1 MPTLIGG
8 RLRGESSSLSFCVA
22 SNTSNADLTA
32 NSAWSLQSRGA
43 FQNAMMQSPI
53 YLSIVPLLFIILYIL
68 FISITV
74 LIFIRV
80 KSLIFDLF
88 VAVVLSALAEP
99 VVYRLSKKLSR
110 KLSALI
116 TVGVILI
123 IIGATFFSII
133 PIMVQE
139 IYFLSSQLPTYFDN
153 FINYLNVEGFAVSSQ
168 SLDLEAQFNTL
179 IKDYGSTVGSGV
191 VFAGQGLLRTLGH
204 IFVIFFFTY
213 YLISEGDGWR
223 IKLKESLPNNVSS
236 SIDQVWTIGVSKA
249 GGFIVAKVILGV
261 LASIVLSVAF
271 LLIGL
276 PSPIALG
283 VSAGILSQ
291 LIPVVGTFLGGLVPF
306 IASISL
312 GTTTIF
318 STILVLLIY
327 QVIEN
332 YFISPRVTKSTMEIH
347 PAIAVFSTLFGAY
360 TLGGVGAILALPVA
374 ATVQGVLGTI
384 ISNRK

>member
-1 MPTLIGG
+1 MNLPK
-8 RLRGESSSLSFCVA
+8 GETRQELL
-22 SNTSNADLTA
+22 N
-32 NSAWSLQSRGA
+32 RA
-43 FQNAMMQSPI
+43 F
-53 YLSIVPLLFIILYIL
+53 LYIL
-68 FISITV
+68 LISVSV
-74 LIFIRV
+74 LIFLRV

-88 VAVVLSALAEP
+88 VAVVLAALAEP
-99 VVYRLSKKLSR
+99 VVYRLSKKVGR
-110 KLSALI
+110 KLAALI
-116 TVGVILI
+116 SLSVILLV
-123 IIGATFFSII
+123 IGAAFFSII

-139 IYFLSSQLPTYFDN
+139 IYFLSSQIPAYFDN
-153 FINYLNVEGFAVSSQ
+153 FIGWLNVEGFTVSIQ
-168 SLDLEAQFNTL
+168 ATDLESQFDAL
-179 IKDYGSTVGSGV
+179 IKDYGSTVGSSV

-204 IFVIFFFTY
+204 IFIIFFFTY

-223 IKLKESLPNNVSS
+223 VKLKESLPSNIST

-249 GGFIVAKVILGV
+249 GGFIVAKFILGV

-271 LLIGL
+271 LLVGL

-312 GTTTIF
+312 GTTSIL

-327 QVIEN
+327 QIIEN

-347 PAIAVFSTLFGAY
+347 PAVAVFSTLFGAY

>member
-1 MPTLIGG
+1 MNLPK
-8 RLRGESSSLSFCVA
+8 GETRQELL
-22 SNTSNADLTA
+22 N
-32 NSAWSLQSRGA
+32 RA
-43 FQNAMMQSPI
+43 FL
-53 YLSIVPLLFIILYIL
+53 YVLL
-68 FISITV
+68 ISISV
-74 LIFIRV
+74 LIFLRV

-88 VAVVLSALAEP
+88 VAVVLAALAEP
-99 VVYRLSKKLSR
+99 VVYRLSKKIDR
-110 KLSALI
+110 RASAMIAVSLI
-116 TVGVILI
+116 LLV
-123 IIGATFFSII
+123 IGATLFSII

-139 IYFLSSQLPTYFDN
+139 LYFLSSQIPTYFDN

-168 SLDLEAQFNTL
+168 SLDLESQFNSL
-179 IKDYGSTVGSGV
+179 IKDYGSTVGSSV

-223 IKLKESLPNNVSS
+223 IKLKESLPDSVST

-261 LASIVLSVAF
+261 LASIVLSVSF
-271 LLIGL
+271 LIIGL

-283 VSAGILSQ
+283 VAAGILSQ

-312 GTTTIF
+312 GTTAMIATV
-318 STILVLLIY
+318 LVLLIY
-327 QVIEN
+327 QVVEN
-332 YFISPRVTKSTMEIH
+332 YFVSPRVTKSTMEIH

-374 ATVQGVLGTI
+374 ATVQGVIGTI
-384 ISNRK
+384 VKNRKLI

>member
-1 MPTLIGG
+1 MNLPKGETRQELLNRAFLYVLII
-8 RLRGESSSLSFCVA
+8 
-22 SNTSNADLTA
+22 
-32 NSAWSLQSRGA
+32 A
-43 FQNAMMQSPI
+43 FSVLI
-53 YLSIVPLLFIILYIL
+53 YL
-68 FISITV
+68 
-74 LIFIRV
+74 RV

-88 VAVVLSALAEP
+88 VAVVLAALAEP
-99 VVYRLSKKLSR
+99 VVYRLTKKISR
-110 KLSALI
+110 QSAALVAVSLI
-116 TVGVILI
+116 LLV
-123 IIGATFFSII
+123 IGATLFSII

-139 IYFLSSQLPTYFDN
+139 IYFLSSQMPTYFDN

-168 SLDLEAQFNTL
+168 SLDLENQFNSL
-179 IKDYGSTVGSGV
+179 IKDYGSTVGSSV

-204 IFVIFFFTY
+204 IFIIFFFTY

-223 IKLKESLPNNVSS
+223 VKLKESLPSNVSS
-236 SIDQVWTIGVSKA
+236 SIDQVWRIGVSKA
-249 GGFIVAKVILGV
+249 GGFIVAKVILGA
-261 LASIVLSVAF
+261 LASIVLSVSF

-283 VSAGILSQ
+283 VAAGILSQ

-312 GTTTIF
+312 GTNAMIATVV
-318 STILVLLIY
+318 VLLAY
-327 QVIEN
+327 QIIEN

-374 ATVQGVLGTI
+374 ATVQGVIGTI
-384 ISNRK
+384 LKNRKDI

>member
-1 MPTLIGG
+1 MNLPK
-8 RLRGESSSLSFCVA
+8 GESRQELL
-22 SNTSNADLTA
+22 N
-32 NSAWSLQSRGA
+32 RA
-43 FQNAMMQSPI
+43 F
-53 YLSIVPLLFIILYIL
+53 LYVLAIA
-68 FISITV
+68 FSV
-74 LIFIRV
+74 LIFLRV

-88 VAVVLSALAEP
+88 VAIVLSVLAEP
-99 VVYRLSKKLSR
+99 VVYRLSKKINR
-110 KLSALI
+110 QGAAL
-116 TVGVILI
+116 VAVLLILLV
-123 IIGATFFSII
+123 IGATLFSII

-139 IYFLSSQLPTYFDN
+139 IYFLSSQMPTYFDN

-168 SLDLEAQFNTL
+168 SLDLENQFNTL
-179 IKDYGSTVGSGV
+179 IKDYGSTVGSSV

-204 IFVIFFFTY
+204 IFIIFFFTY

-223 IKLKESLPNNVSS
+223 IKLKESLPSNIST
-236 SIDQVWTIGVSKA
+236 SIDQVWRIGVSKA

-261 LASIVLSVAF
+261 LASIVLSVSF
-271 LLIGL
+271 LFIGL

-283 VSAGILSQ
+283 VAAGILSQ

-312 GTTTIF
+312 GTNAMIATVV
-318 STILVLLIY
+318 VLLAY
-327 QVIEN
+327 QIIEN

-374 ATVQGVLGTI
+374 ATVQGVIGTI
-384 ISNRK
+384 LKNRKVN

>member
-1 MPTLIGG
+1 MNLPK
-8 RLRGESSSLSFCVA
+8 GETRQELL
-22 SNTSNADLTA
+22 N
-32 NSAWSLQSRGA
+32 RA
-43 FQNAMMQSPI
+43 FL
-53 YLSIVPLLFIILYIL
+53 YVLL
-68 FISITV
+68 ISISV
-74 LIFIRV
+74 LILLRV

-99 VVYRLSKKLSR
+99 VVYRLSKKINR
-110 KLSALI
+110 KASAL
-116 TVGVILI
+116 VAVSVILLL
-123 IIGATFFSII
+123 IGATLFSII

-153 FINYLNVEGFAVSSQ
+153 FINYLNVEGFAISSQ
-168 SLDLEAQFNTL
+168 SLDLETQFNSL
-179 IKDYGSTVGSGV
+179 IKDYGSTVGSSV

-204 IFVIFFFTY
+204 IFIIFFFTY

-223 IKLKESLPNNVSS
+223 VKLKESLPNSVST

-261 LASIVLSVAF
+261 LASIVLSVSF
-271 LLIGL
+271 LIIGL

-283 VSAGILSQ
+283 VAAGILSQ

-312 GTTTIF
+312 GTTAMVATVM
-318 STILVLLIY
+318 VLFTY
-327 QVIEN
+327 QIVEN
-332 YFISPRVTKSTMEIH
+332 YLVSPRVTKSTMEIH
-347 PAIAVFSTLFGAY
+347 PAIAVFATLFGAY

-374 ATVQGVLGTI
+374 ATVQGVIGTVLK
-384 ISNRK
+384 NRKEL

>member
-1 MPTLIGG
+1 MNLPK
-8 RLRGESSSLSFCVA
+8 GETRQELL
-22 SNTSNADLTA
+22 N
-32 NSAWSLQSRGA
+32 RA
-43 FQNAMMQSPI
+43 FL
-53 YLSIVPLLFIILYIL
+53 YVLL
-68 FISITV
+68 ISISV
-74 LIFIRV
+74 LIFLRV

-88 VAVVLSALAEP
+88 VAIVLAALAEP
-99 VVYRLSKKLSR
+99 VVYRLSKKINR
-110 KLSALI
+110 RASAMI
-116 TVGVILI
+116 AVSIILLV
-123 IIGATFFSII
+123 IGATLFSII

-139 IYFLSSQLPTYFDN
+139 LYFLSSQIPTYFDN
-153 FINYLNVEGFAVSSQ
+153 FITYLNVEGFAVSSQ
-168 SLDLEAQFNTL
+168 SLDLESQFNSL
-179 IKDYGSTVGSGV
+179 IKDYGSTVGSSV

-223 IKLKESLPNNVSS
+223 IKLKESLPDSVST

-261 LASIVLSVAF
+261 LASIVLSVSF
-271 LLIGL
+271 LIIGL

-283 VSAGILSQ
+283 VAAGILSQ

-312 GTTTIF
+312 GTSAMIATV
-318 STILVLLIY
+318 LVLLIY

-332 YFISPRVTKSTMEIH
+332 YFVSPRVTKSTMEIH

-384 ISNRK
+384 VRNRKLI

>member
-1 MPTLIGG
+1 MNLPK
-8 RLRGESSSLSFCVA
+8 GETRQELL
-22 SNTSNADLTA
+22 N
-32 NSAWSLQSRGA
+32 RA
-43 FQNAMMQSPI
+43 FL
-53 YLSIVPLLFIILYIL
+53 YVLL
-68 FISITV
+68 ISIFV
-74 LIFIRV
+74 LIFLRI

-88 VAVVLSALAEP
+88 VAIVLAALAEP
-99 VVYRLSKKLSR
+99 VVYRLSKKINRRGAAMVTVS
-110 KLSALI
+110 LI
-116 TVGVILI
+116 LL

-139 IYFLSSQLPTYFDN
+139 IYFLSSQIPTYFDN

-168 SLDLEAQFNTL
+168 SLDLENQFNSF
-179 IKDYGSTVGSGV
+179 IKDYGSTVGSSV

-204 IFVIFFFTY
+204 IFIIFFFTY

-223 IKLKESLPNNVSS
+223 VKLKESLPSNVSS

-261 LASIVLSVAF
+261 LASIVLSVSF

-283 VSAGILSQ
+283 VAAGILSQ

-312 GTTTIF
+312 GTNSIIATV
-318 STILVLLIY
+318 LVLLAY
-327 QVIEN
+327 QIIEN

-347 PAIAVFSTLFGAY
+347 PAVAVFSTLFGAY

-374 ATVQGVLGTI
+374 ATVQGVIGTI
-384 ISNRK
+384 LNNRKVS

>member
-1 MPTLIGG
+1 
-8 RLRGESSSLSFCVA
+8 
-22 SNTSNADLTA
+22 
-32 NSAWSLQSRGA
+32 
-43 FQNAMMQSPI
+43 
-53 YLSIVPLLFIILYIL
+53 
-68 FISITV
+68 
-74 LIFIRV
+74 
-80 KSLIFDLF
+80 
-88 VAVVLSALAEP
+88 
-99 VVYRLSKKLSR
+99 
-110 KLSALI
+110 
-116 TVGVILI
+116 
-123 IIGATFFSII
+123 
-133 PIMVQE
+133 MVQE

-318 STILVLLIY
+318 STVLVLLIY

>member
-1 MPTLIGG
+1 MNLPK
-8 RLRGESSSLSFCVA
+8 GETRQELL
-22 SNTSNADLTA
+22 N
-32 NSAWSLQSRGA
+32 RA
-43 FQNAMMQSPI
+43 F
-53 YLSIVPLLFIILYIL
+53 LYVL
-68 FISITV
+68 FISISV
-74 LIFIRV
+74 LIFLRV

-88 VAVVLSALAEP
+88 VAVGLSALAEP
-99 VVYRLSKKLSR
+99 VVYRLSKKINR
-110 KLSALI
+110 RASAM
-116 TVGVILI
+116 VAVSVILLL
-123 IIGATFFSII
+123 IGATLFSII

-168 SLDLEAQFNTL
+168 SLDLETQFNTL
-179 IKDYGSTVGSGV
+179 IKDYGSTVGSSV

-204 IFVIFFFTY
+204 IFIIFFFTY

-223 IKLKESLPNNVSS
+223 VKLKESLPDKVSS

-261 LASIVLSVAF
+261 LASIVLSLSF
-271 LLIGL
+271 LIIGL

-283 VSAGILSQ
+283 VAAGILSQ

-312 GTTTIF
+312 GTTAMIATV
-318 STILVLLIY
+318 LVLFIY
-327 QVIEN
+327 QIVEN

-347 PAIAVFSTLFGAY
+347 PAIAVFSTIFGAY

-374 ATVQGVLGTI
+374 ATVQGVIGTI
-384 ISNRK
+384 LTNRKDI

>member
-1 MPTLIGG
+1 VNLPK
-8 RLRGESSSLSFCVA
+8 GETRQELL
-22 SNTSNADLTA
+22 N
-32 NSAWSLQSRGA
+32 RA
-43 FQNAMMQSPI
+43 FL
-53 YLSIVPLLFIILYIL
+53 YVLFIAL
-68 FISITV
+68 SV
-74 LIFIRV
+74 LIFLRV

-88 VAVVLSALAEP
+88 VAVVLAALAEP
-99 VVYRLSKKLSR
+99 VVYRLTKKINR
-110 KLSALI
+110 QSAAMVAVSLI
-116 TVGVILI
+116 LLV
-123 IIGATFFSII
+123 IGATLFSII

-139 IYFLSSQLPTYFDN
+139 IYLLSSQIPTYFDN
-153 FINYLNVEGFAVSSQ
+153 FINYLNVEGFAISSQ
-168 SLDLEAQFNTL
+168 SLDLENQFNSL
-179 IKDYGSTVGSGV
+179 IKDYGSTVGSSV

-223 IKLKESLPNNVSS
+223 VKLKESLPNNISS
-236 SIDQVWTIGVSKA
+236 SIDQVWRIGVSKA
-249 GGFIVAKVILGV
+249 GGFIVAKVILAV
-261 LASIVLSVAF
+261 LASIVLSVSF

-283 VSAGILSQ
+283 VAAGILSQ

-312 GTTTIF
+312 GTNAMI
-318 STILVLLIY
+318 STVIVLLAY
-327 QVIEN
+327 QIIEN

-374 ATVQGVLGTI
+374 ATVQGVIGTI
-384 ISNRK
+384 LKNRNET

>member
-1 MPTLIGG
+1 MNLPK
-8 RLRGESSSLSFCVA
+8 GETRQELL
-22 SNTSNADLTA
+22 N
-32 NSAWSLQSRGA
+32 RA
-43 FQNAMMQSPI
+43 FL
-53 YLSIVPLLFIILYIL
+53 YVLL
-68 FISITV
+68 ISISV
-74 LIFIRV
+74 LIFLRV

-99 VVYRLSKKLSR
+99 VVYRLSLKISR
-110 KLSALI
+110 KASAL
-116 TVGVILI
+116 VAVSLILLL
-123 IIGATFFSII
+123 IGATLFSII

-153 FINYLNVEGFAVSSQ
+153 FINYLNVEGFAISSQ
-168 SLDLEAQFNTL
+168 SLDLETQFNSL
-179 IKDYGSTVGSGV
+179 IKDYGSTVGSSV

-204 IFVIFFFTY
+204 IFIIFFFTY

-223 IKLKESLPNNVSS
+223 VKLKESLPNSVST

-261 LASIVLSVAF
+261 LASIVLSVSF
-271 LLIGL
+271 LIIGL

-283 VSAGILSQ
+283 VAAGILSQ

-312 GTTTIF
+312 GTTAMIATVM
-318 STILVLLIY
+318 VLFIY
-327 QVIEN
+327 QIVEN
-332 YFISPRVTKSTMEIH
+332 YLVSPRVTKSTMEIH
-347 PAIAVFSTLFGAY
+347 PAIAVFATLFGAY

-374 ATVQGVLGTI
+374 ATVQGVIGTVLK
-384 ISNRK
+384 NRKEL

>member
-1 MPTLIGG
+1 MNLPKGETRQELLNRAFLYVLLI
-8 RLRGESSSLSFCVA
+8 
-22 SNTSNADLTA
+22 
-32 NSAWSLQSRGA
+32 
-43 FQNAMMQSPI
+43 
-53 YLSIVPLLFIILYIL
+53 SISVLIIL
-68 FISITV
+68 
-74 LIFIRV
+74 RV

-88 VAVVLSALAEP
+88 VAVVLAALAEP
-99 VVYRLSKKLSR
+99 VVYRLSKKINR
-110 KLSALI
+110 RASAMIAVSLI
-116 TVGVILI
+116 LLV
-123 IIGATFFSII
+123 IGATLFSII

-139 IYFLSSQLPTYFDN
+139 LYFLSSQIPTYFDN

-168 SLDLEAQFNTL
+168 SLDLESQFNSL
-179 IKDYGSTVGSGV
+179 IKDYGSTVGSSV

-223 IKLKESLPNNVSS
+223 VKLKESLPDSVST

-261 LASIVLSVAF
+261 LASIVLSVSF
-271 LLIGL
+271 LIIGL

-283 VSAGILSQ
+283 VAAGILSQ

-312 GTTTIF
+312 GTTAMIATV
-318 STILVLLIY
+318 LVLLIY

-332 YFISPRVTKSTMEIH
+332 YFVSPRVTKSTMEIH

-374 ATVQGVLGTI
+374 ATVQGVIGTI
-384 ISNRK
+384 VKNRKLI

>member
-1 MPTLIGG
+1 MNLPK
-8 RLRGESSSLSFCVA
+8 GETRQELL
-22 SNTSNADLTA
+22 N
-32 NSAWSLQSRGA
+32 RA
-43 FQNAMMQSPI
+43 F
-53 YLSIVPLLFIILYIL
+53 LYVL
-68 FISITV
+68 FISISV
-74 LIFIRV
+74 LIFLRV
-80 KSLIFDLF
+80 KSLLFDLF
-88 VAVVLSALAEP
+88 VAVVLAALAEP
-99 VVYRLSKKLSR
+99 VVYRLSKKVNRRVAAFIAVS
-110 KLSALI
+110 LI
-116 TVGVILI
+116 LVV
-123 IIGATFFSII
+123 IGATFFSII

-139 IYFLSSQLPTYFDN
+139 IYFLSSQIPTYFDN

-168 SLDLEAQFNTL
+168 SLDLESQFNSL
-179 IKDYGSTVGSGV
+179 IKDYGSTVGSSV

-204 IFVIFFFTY
+204 IFIIFFFTY

-223 IKLKESLPNNVSS
+223 VKLKESLPGNVAN

-249 GGFIVAKVILGV
+249 GGFIVAKLILGI

-271 LLIGL
+271 FLIGL

-312 GTTTIF
+312 GTTSMV
-318 STILVLLIY
+318 STVAVLLFY
-327 QVIEN
+327 QVVEN

-347 PAIAVFSTLFGAY
+347 PAVAVFSTLFGAY

-374 ATVQGVLGTI
+374 ATVQGVLGI
-384 ISNRK
+384 IIKNRKS

>member
-1 MPTLIGG
+1 MNLPK
-8 RLRGESSSLSFCVA
+8 GETRQELL
-22 SNTSNADLTA
+22 N
-32 NSAWSLQSRGA
+32 RA
-43 FQNAMMQSPI
+43 F
-53 YLSIVPLLFIILYIL
+53 LY
-68 FISITV
+68 V
-74 LIFIRV
+74 LIIAFSVLVFLRV

-88 VAVVLSALAEP
+88 VAIVLSALAEP
-99 VVYRLSKKLSR
+99 VVYRLSIKINR
-110 KLSALI
+110 QGAALI
-116 TVGVILI
+116 AVSVILLV
-123 IIGATFFSII
+123 IGATLFSII

-139 IYFLSSQLPTYFDN
+139 IYFLSSQMPTYFDN
-153 FINYLNVEGFAVSSQ
+153 FINYLNVEGFAISSQ
-168 SLDLEAQFNTL
+168 SLDLENQFNSL
-179 IKDYGSTVGSGV
+179 IKDYGSTVGSSV

-204 IFVIFFFTY
+204 IFIIFFFTY

-223 IKLKESLPNNVSS
+223 IKLKESLPNNISS
-236 SIDQVWTIGVSKA
+236 SIDQVWRIGVSKA

-261 LASIVLSVAF
+261 LASIVLSVSF

-283 VSAGILSQ
+283 VAAGILSQ

-312 GTTTIF
+312 GTNAMIATVV
-318 STILVLLIY
+318 VLLAY
-327 QVIEN
+327 QIIEN

-374 ATVQGVLGTI
+374 ATVQGVIGTI
-384 ISNRK
+384 LKNRKDT

>member
-1 MPTLIGG
+1 MNLPK
-8 RLRGESSSLSFCVA
+8 GETRQELL
-22 SNTSNADLTA
+22 N
-32 NSAWSLQSRGA
+32 RA
-43 FQNAMMQSPI
+43 FL
-53 YLSIVPLLFIILYIL
+53 YVLL
-68 FISITV
+68 ISISV
-74 LIFIRV
+74 LIFLRV

-99 VVYRLSKKLSR
+99 VVYRLSLKINR
-110 KLSALI
+110 KASAL
-116 TVGVILI
+116 VAVSLILLL
-123 IIGATFFSII
+123 IGATLFSII

-153 FINYLNVEGFAVSSQ
+153 FINYLNVEGFAISSQ
-168 SLDLEAQFNTL
+168 SLDLETQFNSL
-179 IKDYGSTVGSGV
+179 IKDYGSTVGSSV

-204 IFVIFFFTY
+204 IFIIFFFTY

-223 IKLKESLPNNVSS
+223 IKLKESLPNNVST

-261 LASIVLSVAF
+261 LASIVLSVSF
-271 LLIGL
+271 LIIGL

-283 VSAGILSQ
+283 VAAGILSQ

-312 GTTTIF
+312 GTTAMVATVM
-318 STILVLLIY
+318 VLFTY
-327 QVIEN
+327 QIVEN
-332 YFISPRVTKSTMEIH
+332 YLVSPRVTKSTMEIH
-347 PAIAVFSTLFGAY
+347 PAIAVFATLFGAY

-374 ATVQGVLGTI
+374 ATVQGVIGTVLK
-384 ISNRK
+384 NRKEL

>member
-1 MPTLIGG
+1 VKLPK
-8 RLRGESSSLSFCVA
+8 GETRQELL
-22 SNTSNADLTA
+22 N
-32 NSAWSLQSRGA
+32 RA
-43 FQNAMMQSPI
+43 FL
-53 YLSIVPLLFIILYIL
+53 YVLFIA
-68 FISITV
+68 ISV
-74 LIFIRV
+74 MIFLRI
-80 KSLIFDLF
+80 KSLLFDLF
-88 VAVVLSALAEP
+88 VAVVLAALAEP
-99 VVYRLSKKLSR
+99 VVYRLSKKVNR
-110 KLSALI
+110 KVSAFVAVSMILL
-116 TVGVILI
+116 VIS
-123 IIGATFFSII
+123 ATFFSII

-139 IYFLSSQLPTYFDN
+139 IYFLSSQIPTYFDN

-168 SLDLEAQFNTL
+168 SLDLESQFNSL
-179 IKDYGSTVGSGV
+179 IKDYGSTVGSSV

-204 IFVIFFFTY
+204 IFIIFFFTY

-223 IKLKESLPNNVSS
+223 VKLKESLPENLSN

-249 GGFIVAKVILGV
+249 GGFIVAKFILGI
-261 LASIVLSVAF
+261 LASIVLSLAF

-312 GTTTIF
+312 GTTPMFATVGI
-318 STILVLLIY
+318 LLIY

-347 PAIAVFSTLFGAY
+347 PAVAVFSTLFGAY

-374 ATVQGVLGTI
+374 ATVQGVLGI
-384 ISNRK
+384 ILKNRKN

>member
-1 MPTLIGG
+1 MNLPKGETRQELLNRAFLYVLII
-8 RLRGESSSLSFCVA
+8 
-22 SNTSNADLTA
+22 
-32 NSAWSLQSRGA
+32 A
-43 FQNAMMQSPI
+43 FSVLI
-53 YLSIVPLLFIILYIL
+53 YL
-68 FISITV
+68 
-74 LIFIRV
+74 RV

-88 VAVVLSALAEP
+88 VAVVLAALAEP
-99 VVYRLSKKLSR
+99 VVYRLTKKISR
-110 KLSALI
+110 QSAALVAVSLI
-116 TVGVILI
+116 LLV
-123 IIGATFFSII
+123 IGATLFSII

-139 IYFLSSQLPTYFDN
+139 IYFLSSQMPTYFDN

-168 SLDLEAQFNTL
+168 SLDLENQFNSL
-179 IKDYGSTVGSGV
+179 IKDYGSTVGSSV

-204 IFVIFFFTY
+204 IFIIFFFTY

-223 IKLKESLPNNVSS
+223 VKLKESLPSNVSS
-236 SIDQVWTIGVSKA
+236 SIDQVWRIGVSKA
-249 GGFIVAKVILGV
+249 GGFIVAKVILGA
-261 LASIVLSVAF
+261 LASIVLSVSY

-283 VSAGILSQ
+283 VAAGILSQ

-312 GTTTIF
+312 GTNAMI
-318 STILVLLIY
+318 STVVVLLAY
-327 QVIEN
+327 QIIEN

-374 ATVQGVLGTI
+374 ATVQGVIGTI
-384 ISNRK
+384 LKNRKDI

>member
-1 MPTLIGG
+1 MNFPKGETRQELLNRAFLYVLII
-8 RLRGESSSLSFCVA
+8 
-22 SNTSNADLTA
+22 
-32 NSAWSLQSRGA
+32 A
-43 FQNAMMQSPI
+43 FS
-53 YLSIVPLLFIILYIL
+53 
-68 FISITV
+68 V
-74 LIFIRV
+74 LIFLRV

-88 VAVVLSALAEP
+88 VAVVLAALAEP
-99 VVYRLSKKLSR
+99 VVYRLTKKINR
-110 KLSALI
+110 QSAALVAVSLI
-116 TVGVILI
+116 LLV
-123 IIGATFFSII
+123 IGATLFSII
-133 PIMVQE
+133 PIMMQE
-139 IYFLSSQLPTYFDN
+139 IYFLSSQMPTYFDN

-168 SLDLEAQFNTL
+168 SLDLENQFNSL
-179 IKDYGSTVGSGV
+179 IKDYGSTVGSSV

-204 IFVIFFFTY
+204 IFIIFFFTY

-223 IKLKESLPNNVSS
+223 VKLKESLPSNISS
-236 SIDQVWTIGVSKA
+236 SIDQVWRIGVSKA

-261 LASIVLSVAF
+261 LSSIVLSVSF

-283 VSAGILSQ
+283 VAAGILSQ

-312 GTTTIF
+312 GTNAMIATVV
-318 STILVLLIY
+318 VLLAY
-327 QVIEN
+327 QIIEN

-374 ATVQGVLGTI
+374 ATVQGVIGTI
-384 ISNRK
+384 LKNRKDT

>member
-1 MPTLIGG
+1 MNLPK
-8 RLRGESSSLSFCVA
+8 GETRQELL
-22 SNTSNADLTA
+22 N
-32 NSAWSLQSRGA
+32 RA
-43 FQNAMMQSPI
+43 FL
-53 YLSIVPLLFIILYIL
+53 YVLL
-68 FISITV
+68 ISISV
-74 LIFIRV
+74 LIFLRV

-99 VVYRLSKKLSR
+99 VVYRLSKKINR
-110 KLSALI
+110 KASAL
-116 TVGVILI
+116 VAVSVILLL
-123 IIGATFFSII
+123 IGATLFSII

-153 FINYLNVEGFAVSSQ
+153 FINYLNVEGFAISSQ
-168 SLDLEAQFNTL
+168 SLDLETQFNSL
-179 IKDYGSTVGSGV
+179 IKDYGSTVGSSV

-204 IFVIFFFTY
+204 IFIIFFFTY

-223 IKLKESLPNNVSS
+223 VKLKESLPNSVST

-261 LASIVLSVAF
+261 LASIVLSVSF
-271 LLIGL
+271 LIIGL

-283 VSAGILSQ
+283 VAAGILSQ

-312 GTTTIF
+312 GTSAMVATV
-318 STILVLLIY
+318 LVLFIY
-327 QVIEN
+327 QIVEN
-332 YFISPRVTKSTMEIH
+332 YLVSPRVTKSTMEIH
-347 PAIAVFSTLFGAY
+347 PAIAVFATLFGAY

-374 ATVQGVLGTI
+374 ATVQGVIGTVLK
-384 ISNRK
+384 NRKEL

>member
-1 MPTLIGG
+1 MNLPK
-8 RLRGESSSLSFCVA
+8 GETRQELL
-22 SNTSNADLTA
+22 N
-32 NSAWSLQSRGA
+32 RA
-43 FQNAMMQSPI
+43 F
-53 YLSIVPLLFIILYIL
+53 LYVVL
-68 FISITV
+68 ISISV
-74 LIFIRV
+74 LIFLRV

-88 VAVVLSALAEP
+88 VAVVLAALAEP
-99 VVYRLSKKLSR
+99 VVYRLSKKINR
-110 KLSALI
+110 KASAMVAVSLI
-116 TVGVILI
+116 LLV
-123 IIGATFFSII
+123 IGATLFSII

-139 IYFLSSQLPTYFDN
+139 LYFLSSQIPTYFDN

-168 SLDLEAQFNTL
+168 SLDLESQFNSL
-179 IKDYGSTVGSGV
+179 IKDYGSTVGSSV

-223 IKLKESLPNNVSS
+223 IKLKESLPDNVST

-261 LASIVLSVAF
+261 LASIVLSVSF
-271 LLIGL
+271 LIIGL

-283 VSAGILSQ
+283 VAAGILSQ

-312 GTTTIF
+312 GTTAMIATV
-318 STILVLLIY
+318 LVLLVY
-327 QVIEN
+327 QVVEN
-332 YFISPRVTKSTMEIH
+332 YFVSPRVTKSTMEIH

-384 ISNRK
+384 VKNRREI

>member
-1 MPTLIGG
+1 MNLPK
-8 RLRGESSSLSFCVA
+8 GETRQELL
-22 SNTSNADLTA
+22 N
-32 NSAWSLQSRGA
+32 RA
-43 FQNAMMQSPI
+43 FL
-53 YLSIVPLLFIILYIL
+53 YVLL
-68 FISITV
+68 ISILV
-74 LIFIRV
+74 LIFLRV

-88 VAVVLSALAEP
+88 VAVVLAALAEP
-99 VVYRLSKKLSR
+99 VVYRLSKKINR
-110 KLSALI
+110 RASAMVAVSLI
-116 TVGVILI
+116 LLV
-123 IIGATFFSII
+123 IGATLFSII

-139 IYFLSSQLPTYFDN
+139 LYFLSSQIPTYFDN

-168 SLDLEAQFNTL
+168 SLDLESQFNSL
-179 IKDYGSTVGSGV
+179 IKDYGSTVGSSV

-223 IKLKESLPNNVSS
+223 IKLKESLPDSVST

-261 LASIVLSVAF
+261 LASIVLSVSF
-271 LLIGL
+271 LIIGL

-283 VSAGILSQ
+283 VAAGILSQ

-312 GTTTIF
+312 GTTAMIATV
-318 STILVLLIY
+318 LVLLIY
-327 QVIEN
+327 QVVEN
-332 YFISPRVTKSTMEIH
+332 YFVSPRVTKSTMEIH

-374 ATVQGVLGTI
+374 ATVQGVIGTI
-384 ISNRK
+384 VKNRKLI

>member
-1 MPTLIGG
+1 MNLPK
-8 RLRGESSSLSFCVA
+8 GETRQELL
-22 SNTSNADLTA
+22 N
-32 NSAWSLQSRGA
+32 RA
-43 FQNAMMQSPI
+43 FL
-53 YLSIVPLLFIILYIL
+53 YVLL
-68 FISITV
+68 ISISV
-74 LIFIRV
+74 LIFLRV

-88 VAVVLSALAEP
+88 VAVVLAALAEP
-99 VVYRLSKKLSR
+99 VVYRLSKKINR
-110 KLSALI
+110 RASAMIAVSLI
-116 TVGVILI
+116 LLV
-123 IIGATFFSII
+123 IGATLFSII

-139 IYFLSSQLPTYFDN
+139 LYFLSSQIPTYFDN

-168 SLDLEAQFNTL
+168 SLDLESQFNSL
-179 IKDYGSTVGSGV
+179 IKDYGSTVGSSV

-223 IKLKESLPNNVSS
+223 VKLKESLPDSVST

-261 LASIVLSVAF
+261 LASIVLSVSF
-271 LLIGL
+271 LIIGL

-283 VSAGILSQ
+283 VAAGILSQ

-312 GTTTIF
+312 GTTAMIATV
-318 STILVLLIY
+318 LVLLIY

-332 YFISPRVTKSTMEIH
+332 YFVSPRVTKSTMEIH

-374 ATVQGVLGTI
+374 ATVQGVIGTI
-384 ISNRK
+384 VKNRILI

>member
-1 MPTLIGG
+1 MNLPK
-8 RLRGESSSLSFCVA
+8 GETRQELL
-22 SNTSNADLTA
+22 N
-32 NSAWSLQSRGA
+32 RA
-43 FQNAMMQSPI
+43 FL
-53 YLSIVPLLFIILYIL
+53 YVLL
-68 FISITV
+68 ISISV
-74 LIFIRV
+74 LIFLRV

-99 VVYRLSKKLSR
+99 VVYRLSLKINR
-110 KLSALI
+110 KASAL
-116 TVGVILI
+116 VAVSLILLL
-123 IIGATFFSII
+123 IGATLFSII

-153 FINYLNVEGFAVSSQ
+153 FINYLNVEGFAISSQ
-168 SLDLEAQFNTL
+168 SLDLETQFNSL
-179 IKDYGSTVGSGV
+179 IKDYGSTVGSSV

-204 IFVIFFFTY
+204 IFIIFFFTY

-223 IKLKESLPNNVSS
+223 IKLKESLPNNVST

-261 LASIVLSVAF
+261 LASIVLSVSF
-271 LLIGL
+271 LIIGL

-283 VSAGILSQ
+283 VAAGILSQ

-312 GTTTIF
+312 GTTAMIATVM
-318 STILVLLIY
+318 VLFIY
-327 QVIEN
+327 QIVEN
-332 YFISPRVTKSTMEIH
+332 YLVSPRVTKSTMEIH
-347 PAIAVFSTLFGAY
+347 PAIAVFATLFGAY

-374 ATVQGVLGTI
+374 ATVQGVIGTVLK
-384 ISNRK
+384 NRKGL

>member
-1 MPTLIGG
+1 MNLPKGETRQELLNRAFLYVLII
-8 RLRGESSSLSFCVA
+8 
-22 SNTSNADLTA
+22 
-32 NSAWSLQSRGA
+32 A
-43 FQNAMMQSPI
+43 FS
-53 YLSIVPLLFIILYIL
+53 
-68 FISITV
+68 V
-74 LIFIRV
+74 LIFLRV

-88 VAVVLSALAEP
+88 VAVVLAALAEP
-99 VVYRLSKKLSR
+99 VVYRLTKKISR
-110 KLSALI
+110 QSAALVAVSLI
-116 TVGVILI
+116 LLV
-123 IIGATFFSII
+123 IGATLFSII

-139 IYFLSSQLPTYFDN
+139 IYFLSSQMPTYFDN

-168 SLDLEAQFNTL
+168 SLDLENQFNSL
-179 IKDYGSTVGSGV
+179 IKDYGSTVGSSV

-204 IFVIFFFTY
+204 IFIIFFFTY

-223 IKLKESLPNNVSS
+223 VKLKESLPSNVSS
-236 SIDQVWTIGVSKA
+236 SIDQVWRIGVSKA

-261 LASIVLSVAF
+261 LASVVLSVSF

-283 VSAGILSQ
+283 VAAGILSQ

-312 GTTTIF
+312 GTNAMIATVV
-318 STILVLLIY
+318 VLLVY
-327 QVIEN
+327 QIIEN

-374 ATVQGVLGTI
+374 ATVQGVIGTI
-384 ISNRK
+384 LKNRKDT

>member
-1 MPTLIGG
+1 MNLPKGETRQELLNRAFLYVLII
-8 RLRGESSSLSFCVA
+8 
-22 SNTSNADLTA
+22 
-32 NSAWSLQSRGA
+32 A
-43 FQNAMMQSPI
+43 F
-53 YLSIVPLLFIILYIL
+53 
-68 FISITV
+68 TV
-74 LIFIRV
+74 LIFLRV

-88 VAVVLSALAEP
+88 VAVVLAALAEP
-99 VVYRLSKKLSR
+99 VVYRLSQKINR
-110 KLSALI
+110 RASAMVAVSLI
-116 TVGVILI
+116 LLV
-123 IIGATFFSII
+123 IGATLFSII

-139 IYFLSSQLPTYFDN
+139 LYFLSSQIPTYFDN

-168 SLDLEAQFNTL
+168 SLDLESQFNSL
-179 IKDYGSTVGSGV
+179 IKDYGSTVGSSV

-223 IKLKESLPNNVSS
+223 IKLKESLPDNVSS
-236 SIDQVWTIGVSKA
+236 SIHQVWTIGVSKA

-261 LASIVLSVAF
+261 LASVVLSVSF
-271 LLIGL
+271 LIIGL

-283 VSAGILSQ
+283 VAAGILSQ

-312 GTTTIF
+312 GTTAMIATV
-318 STILVLLIY
+318 LVLLIY
-327 QVIEN
+327 QVVEN
-332 YFISPRVTKSTMEIH
+332 YFVSPRVTKSTMEIH

-374 ATVQGVLGTI
+374 ATVQGVIGTI
-384 ISNRK
+384 INNRKEI

>member
-1 MPTLIGG
+1 VNLPK
-8 RLRGESSSLSFCVA
+8 GETRQELL
-22 SNTSNADLTA
+22 N
-32 NSAWSLQSRGA
+32 RA
-43 FQNAMMQSPI
+43 F
-53 YLSIVPLLFIILYIL
+53 LYVL
-68 FISITV
+68 FISISV
-74 LIFIRV
+74 LIFLRV

-99 VVYRLSKKLSR
+99 VVYRLSQKINR
-110 KLSALI
+110 RASAM
-116 TVGVILI
+116 VAVSVILLL
-123 IIGATFFSII
+123 IGAILFSII

-168 SLDLEAQFNTL
+168 SLDLETQFNTL
-179 IKDYGSTVGSGV
+179 IKDYGSTVGSSV

-204 IFVIFFFTY
+204 IFIIFFFTY

-223 IKLKESLPNNVSS
+223 VKLKESLPDKVSS

-261 LASIVLSVAF
+261 LASIVLSLSF
-271 LLIGL
+271 LIIGL
-276 PSPIALG
+276 PSPLALG
-283 VSAGILSQ
+283 VAAGILSQ

-306 IASISL
+306 ITSISL
-312 GTTTIF
+312 GTTAMIATV
-318 STILVLLIY
+318 LVLFIY
-327 QVIEN
+327 QIVEN

-347 PAIAVFSTLFGAY
+347 PAIAVFSTIFGAY

-374 ATVQGVLGTI
+374 ATVQGVIGTI
-384 ISNRK
+384 LTNRKDI

>member
-1 MPTLIGG
+1 MNFPK
-8 RLRGESSSLSFCVA
+8 GETRQELL
-22 SNTSNADLTA
+22 N
-32 NSAWSLQSRGA
+32 RA
-43 FQNAMMQSPI
+43 F
-53 YLSIVPLLFIILYIL
+53 LYIL
-68 FISITV
+68 LISISV
-74 LIFIRV
+74 LIFLRV

-88 VAVVLSALAEP
+88 VAVVLAALAEP
-99 VVYRLSKKLSR
+99 VVYRLSKKVGR
-110 KLSALI
+110 KLAALI
-116 TVGVILI
+116 SLSVILLV
-123 IIGATFFSII
+123 IGAAFFSII

-139 IYFLSSQLPTYFDN
+139 IYFLSSQIPAYFDN
-153 FINYLNVEGFAVSSQ
+153 FIGWLNVEGFTVSIQ
-168 SLDLEAQFNTL
+168 ATDLESQFDAL
-179 IKDYGSTVGSGV
+179 IKDYGSTVGSSV

-204 IFVIFFFTY
+204 IFIIFFFTY

-223 IKLKESLPNNVSS
+223 VKLKESLPSNIST

-249 GGFIVAKVILGV
+249 GGFIVAKFILGV

-271 LLIGL
+271 LLVGL

-312 GTTTIF
+312 GTTSIL

-327 QVIEN
+327 QIIEN

-347 PAIAVFSTLFGAY
+347 PAVAVFSTLFGAY

>member
-1 MPTLIGG
+1 MNLPK
-8 RLRGESSSLSFCVA
+8 GETRQELL
-22 SNTSNADLTA
+22 N
-32 NSAWSLQSRGA
+32 RA
-43 FQNAMMQSPI
+43 F
-53 YLSIVPLLFIILYIL
+53 LYVL
-68 FISITV
+68 FISISV
-74 LIFIRV
+74 LIFLRV

-99 VVYRLSKKLSR
+99 VVYRLSLKINR
-110 KLSALI
+110 RASAM
-116 TVGVILI
+116 VAVSVILLL
-123 IIGATFFSII
+123 IGAILFSII

-168 SLDLEAQFNTL
+168 SLDLETQFNTL
-179 IKDYGSTVGSGV
+179 IKDYGSTVGSSV

-204 IFVIFFFTY
+204 IFIIFFFTY

-223 IKLKESLPNNVSS
+223 VKLKESLPDKVSS

-261 LASIVLSVAF
+261 LASIVLSLSF
-271 LLIGL
+271 LIIGL

-283 VSAGILSQ
+283 VAAGILSQ

-312 GTTTIF
+312 GTTAMIATV
-318 STILVLLIY
+318 LVLFIY
-327 QVIEN
+327 QIVEN

-347 PAIAVFSTLFGAY
+347 PAIAVFSTIFGAY

-374 ATVQGVLGTI
+374 ATVQGVIGTI
-384 ISNRK
+384 LTNRKDI

>member
-1 MPTLIGG
+1 MNLPK
-8 RLRGESSSLSFCVA
+8 GESRQELL
-22 SNTSNADLTA
+22 N
-32 NSAWSLQSRGA
+32 RA
-43 FQNAMMQSPI
+43 FVS
-53 YLSIVPLLFIILYIL
+53 VLLIAF
-68 FISITV
+68 SV
-74 LIFIRV
+74 LIFLRV

-88 VAVVLSALAEP
+88 VAIVLSVLAEP
-99 VVYRLSKKLSR
+99 VVYRLSKKINR
-110 KLSALI
+110 QGAAL
-116 TVGVILI
+116 VAVLLILLV
-123 IIGATFFSII
+123 IGATLFSII

-139 IYFLSSQLPTYFDN
+139 IYFLSSQMPTYFDN

-168 SLDLEAQFNTL
+168 SLDLENQFNTL
-179 IKDYGSTVGSGV
+179 IKDYGSTVGSSV

-204 IFVIFFFTY
+204 IFIIFFFTY

-223 IKLKESLPNNVSS
+223 IKLKESLPSNIST
-236 SIDQVWTIGVSKA
+236 SIDQVWRIGVSKA

-261 LASIVLSVAF
+261 LASIVLSVSF
-271 LLIGL
+271 LFIGL

-283 VSAGILSQ
+283 VAAGILSQ

-312 GTTTIF
+312 GTNAMIATVV
-318 STILVLLIY
+318 VLLAY
-327 QVIEN
+327 QIIEN

-374 ATVQGVLGTI
+374 ATVQGVIGTI
-384 ISNRK
+384 LKNRKDN